1 MRILLDHCVP
11 KRFGRL
17 LIGHEVRTTFD
28 MGWAALTNG
37 VLLSRCSE
45 SFDVFL
51 TVDQNL
57 QFQQNLAALPVP
69 VIILVTSDN
78 RLPTLEPFAPAV
90 IRVLEQPIVRELIR
104 IETVDRIVRLPSRHL
119 PP

>member
-1 MRILLDHCVP
+1 MRVLLDHCVP

-17 LIGHEVRTTFD
+17 LIGHEVRTTFE
-28 MGWAALTNG
+28 MGWSALNNG
-37 VLLSRCSE
+37 VLLGRCAE
-45 SFDVFL
+45 HFDLFL

-57 QFQQNLAALPVP
+57 QFQQNLSALPVP

-90 IRVLEQPIVRELIR
+90 ARVLEQPLVKELIR
-104 IETVDRIVRLPSRHL
+104 IESVDRVIRLPGRHL